1 MMDKVPSIE
10 FLDPIEFWT
19 NQSKSW
25 INSFSAKMDI
35 VPTTIV
41 SANSEGYK
49 SMPVSGKLIQ
59 FTSTTPQDAE
69 YVEYEIVKLAI

>member
-59 FTSTTPQDAE
+59 FTSTT
-69 YVEYEIVKLAI
+69 LRMLNT